1 MFPLYGSS
9 DGGTGNLYCKLSGDW
24 NGVCKVLKTF
34 SFSNTNLGES
44 LVLRDLGLGD
54 DADLLVLDQDGVQLR
69 ALVVVRQHGVRQLR
83 EMAHFI
89 FVHVQQSEIKSCYM
103 KNVSFSH
110 VKGGMSLNSVPF
122 MISFKMILTPLCLIH
137 FFLQLINLLQFSLP
151 TILSGHLIFPPSPDV
166 SADVELLLR
175 EVLLTQ
181 HVIELIHGRV
191 DNVLLL
197 SEKIIFCKQ

>member
-1 MFPLYGSS
+1 
-9 DGGTGNLYCKLSGDW
+9 
-24 NGVCKVLKTF
+24 
-34 SFSNTNLGES
+34 
-44 LVLRDLGLGD
+44 
-54 DADLLVLDQDGVQLR
+54 
-69 ALVVVRQHGVRQLR
+69 
-83 EMAHFI
+83 
-89 FVHVQQSEIKSCYM
+89 M
-103 KNVSFSH
+103 KNVSFSQ

-151 TILSGHLIFPPSPDV
+151 TVLSGHLIFAPSPDV